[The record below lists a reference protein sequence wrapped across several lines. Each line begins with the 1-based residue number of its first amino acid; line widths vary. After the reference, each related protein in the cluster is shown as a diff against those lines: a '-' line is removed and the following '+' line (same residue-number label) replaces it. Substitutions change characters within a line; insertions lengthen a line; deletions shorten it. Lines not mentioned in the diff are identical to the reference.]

1 MLLSKKPYGI
11 SIAGQIELLKLQ
23 FKYIKLVE
31 PQPYLEF
38 NYLVEHAKG
47 VLTDSGG
54 ITEETTVLNIPC
66 VTLRSNTERPETV
79 VYGSNEL
86 VGNDYDKLRNCI
98 DSIESHNWKQS
109 QIPELWDGQSAK
121 RIIDKIIELFN

>member
-1 MLLSKKPYGI
+1 
-11 SIAGQIELLKLQ
+11 
-23 FKYIKLVE
+23 
-31 PQPYLEF
+31 
-38 NYLVEHAKG
+38 LVEHAKG

-86 VGNDYDKLRNCI
+86 VGNDLEKLKSCI
-98 DSIESHNWKQS
+98 NQIETNNWKQS
-109 QIPELWDGQSAK
+109 QIPELWDGHSAK